1 MNKSQRLESE
11 FARFNICAM
20 LSRRRQSSMSRCCKI
35 CLLACNYPLRRTMVR
50 ANPYSG
56 TFTRGRRRSPKSKGA
71 MRRLCEGNG
80 RYWISSRIVHFK
92 FNRMRGVFEADHLSH
107 LQLDIA
113 VDEIVIEHPAGLQEV
128 AIFLEIADRFPQ

>member
-1 MNKSQRLESE
+1 MENYTAPGGKAEANGAATFLW
-11 FARFNICAM
+11 
-20 LSRRRQSSMSRCCKI
+20 RRRC
-35 CLLACNYPLRRTMVR
+35 P
-50 ANPYSG
+50 G

-71 MRRLCEGNG
+71 MWRLCEGNG
-80 RYWISSRIVHFK
+80 RYRISSRIVHFK

-128 AIFLEIADRFPQ
+128 AIFLEIAD